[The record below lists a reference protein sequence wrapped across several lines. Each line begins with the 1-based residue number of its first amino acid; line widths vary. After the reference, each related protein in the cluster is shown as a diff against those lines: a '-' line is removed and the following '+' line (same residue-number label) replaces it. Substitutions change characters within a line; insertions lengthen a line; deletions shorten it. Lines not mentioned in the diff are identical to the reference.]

1 MKKIFIAIALIVV
14 ACLILT
20 GCKYSGNRQILDTTY
35 NFSRAIVYA
44 PDGTKV
50 AEGKVTNWRDF
61 DDSDQLQVCINGK
74 TYLSA
79 AENIILIAE

>member
-1 MKKIFIAIALIVV
+1 MKKILLAFV
-14 ACLILT
+14 AMLMFCLILT
-20 GCKYSGNRQILDTTY
+20 GCGNRSLIDTTY

-44 PDGTKV
+44 PDGTKI
-50 AEGKVTNWRDF
+50 AEGKVSNWRDY

-74 TYLSA
+74 TYLTA

>member
-1 MKKIFIAIALIVV
+1 MKKIFLIVMAMFV
-14 ACLILT
+14 ICLILA
-20 GCKYSGNRQILDTTY
+20 GCGNRTLIDTTY

-44 PDGTKV
+44 PDGTKI
-50 AEGKVTNWRDF
+50 AEGKVSNWRDY

-74 TYLSA
+74 TYLTA